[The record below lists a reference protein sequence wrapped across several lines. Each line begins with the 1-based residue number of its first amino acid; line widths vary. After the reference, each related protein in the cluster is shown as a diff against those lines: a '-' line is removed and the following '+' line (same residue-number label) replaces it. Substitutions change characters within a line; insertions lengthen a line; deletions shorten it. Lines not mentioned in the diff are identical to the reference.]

1 MPDDGPRSSRATL
14 GRLVEDQVIAVR
26 SGVDE
31 LRLDLGAVHDARVAL
46 RRLRATLTVFAGIL
60 AGIPE
65 ELPADLR
72 WFARQVGGTRDAE
85 VVAARLEVAL
95 GAAADR
101 SAAGVLSAALV
112 RQAEEAE
119 ARARAAL
126 VDPRTEGMLAGLG
139 RLHLDGPPP
148 GEIYHDVRAHF
159 LVMEYL
165 DALCDVLPAAVAA
178 MSTPGISRPRR
189 ARLLH
194 EQRKNVKTARAVTA
208 LLESTSADRAR
219 LNKSLRQVQELLG
232 EHHDAVVTRSW
243 LAEVADDEPLVRDL
257 ARVLRRQERAEMAVV
272 EEQLPWA
279 VGRMVSRVDRV
290 RRTPGVH
297 RSSP

>member
-1 MPDDGPRSSRATL
+1 M
-14 GRLVEDQVIAVR
+14 R

-85 VVAARLEVAL
+85 VVAARLEDAL

-101 SAAGVLSAALV
+101 PAAEVLSAALV
-112 RQAEEAE
+112 RRGEEAE
-119 ARARAAL
+119 NRARAAL
-126 VDPRTEGMLAGLG
+126 ADPRTVAMLAGLG
-139 RLHLDGPPP
+139 RLHLDAPPP

-159 LVMEYL
+159 LAMESL
-165 DALCDVLPAAVAA
+165 DALCEALPAAVAA
-178 MSTPGISRPRR
+178 TAIPGISTSRR

-194 EQRKNVKTARAVTA
+194 EERKMVKTARAVTA
-208 LLESTSADRAR
+208 LLETTSADRAR
-219 LNKSLRQVQELLG
+219 LNKTLRQVQELLG

-243 LAEVADDEPLVRDL
+243 LAAFADGAPEVRELTRM
-257 ARVLRRQERAEMAVV
+257 LRRQERSEMSVV

-279 VGRMVSRVDRV
+279 VGRLVRRVDRV

-297 RSSP
+297 LSSP